1 MSSQRFQQKL
11 AQQRVRD
18 DTRDALVAS
27 VTLDKTLKENFKSD
41 DRAGTQRVIREQREA
56 YKEQYTAAQMQA
68 AHESQQRTQRLRA
81 QDEKLAAELVKRK
94 TESIREQKNIQR
106 IVEQSEELRYLEEKL
121 KQAYM
126 NKERDAQVL
135 ESAALLKKE
144 RVADAEIAGLV
155 EQERQRGLQA
165 EAYRD
170 YLRQKEGRTIMVA
183 LDAQVAEKMEMK
195 KLAEEQFVKEK
206 AEVDAVVA
214 AIEAEDAR
222 EAEAREI
229 KEAQIR
235 AHIAEFVQEKEM
247 CAAAPRPLPRLPPS
261 LLPLLPHSPPVPR
274 TPISAPR
281 SPLPVSTRAPRISPS
296 SPRLRASS
304 VAILS
309 APRPPLLPTSHPAPS
324 STPPYLPQQRSF
336 KNQHAERVEAE
347 KAEIRAYAEEVMRR
361 ETVFRMA
368 REKDQNTKDEIFA
381 RLSADM
387 AKRQLEADEMENLR
401 NELII
406 QETEERVIQKEKE
419 KAERAEQNKK
429 DIALANEYQ
438 RQLKAIKREE
448 EKAEEDVFKRAMME
462 KFAEDDR
469 LDQMNEHKRRMKQL
483 EHRREIERLLELR
496 REKFEE
502 ERQAQTQEQLD
513 QDAADAMRGKIID
526 DERRRILEAHSKN
539 LDLKHLP
546 KGVLAS
552 DADFAIFN
560 KESIFAGHSGL

>member
-1 MSSQRFQQKL
+1 MP
-11 AQQRVRD
+11 
-18 DTRDALVAS
+18 
-27 VTLDKTLKENFKSD
+27 TLSPHPDL
-41 DRAGTQRVIREQREA
+41 
-56 YKEQYTAAQMQA
+56 
-68 AHESQQRTQRLRA
+68 RTP
-81 QDEKLAAELVKRK
+81 
-94 TESIREQKNIQR
+94 T
-106 IVEQSEELRYLEEKL
+106 
-121 KQAYM
+121 
-126 NKERDAQVL
+126 
-135 ESAALLKKE
+135 
-144 RVADAEIAGLV
+144 
-155 EQERQRGLQA
+155 
-165 EAYRD
+165 
-170 YLRQKEGRTIMVA
+170 
-183 LDAQVAEKMEMK
+183 
-195 KLAEEQFVKEK
+195 
-206 AEVDAVVA
+206 
-214 AIEAEDAR
+214 
-222 EAEAREI
+222 
-229 KEAQIR
+229 
-235 AHIAEFVQEKEM
+235 
-247 CAAAPRPLPRLPPS
+247 AAPRLDSRPTHLPFLPSHLCVLGRHPQC
-261 LLPLLPHSPPVPR
+261 P
-274 TPISAPR
+274 
-281 SPLPVSTRAPRISPS
+281 SPS
-296 SPRLRASS
+296 SHAHFSPRARA
-304 VAILS
+304 
-309 APRPPLLPTSHPAPS
+309 PPS
-324 STPPYLPQQRSF
+324 PPPPQQRSF

>member
-1 MSSQRFQQKL
+1 
-11 AQQRVRD
+11 
-18 DTRDALVAS
+18 
-27 VTLDKTLKENFKSD
+27 
-41 DRAGTQRVIREQREA
+41 
-56 YKEQYTAAQMQA
+56 
-68 AHESQQRTQRLRA
+68 
-81 QDEKLAAELVKRK
+81 
-94 TESIREQKNIQR
+94 
-106 IVEQSEELRYLEEKL
+106 
-121 KQAYM
+121 
-126 NKERDAQVL
+126 
-135 ESAALLKKE
+135 LL
-144 RVADAEIAGLV
+144 
-155 EQERQRGLQA
+155 
-165 EAYRD
+165 
-170 YLRQKEGRTIMVA
+170 
-183 LDAQVAEKMEMK
+183 
-195 KLAEEQFVKEK
+195 
-206 AEVDAVVA
+206 
-214 AIEAEDAR
+214 
-222 EAEAREI
+222 
-229 KEAQIR
+229 
-235 AHIAEFVQEKEM
+235 
-247 CAAAPRPLPRLPPS
+247 
-261 LLPLLPHSPPVPR
+261 
-274 TPISAPR
+274 
-281 SPLPVSTRAPRISPS
+281 
-296 SPRLRASS
+296 
-304 VAILS
+304 
-309 APRPPLLPTSHPAPS
+309 RPPPL
-324 STPPYLPQQRSF
+324 QQRSF